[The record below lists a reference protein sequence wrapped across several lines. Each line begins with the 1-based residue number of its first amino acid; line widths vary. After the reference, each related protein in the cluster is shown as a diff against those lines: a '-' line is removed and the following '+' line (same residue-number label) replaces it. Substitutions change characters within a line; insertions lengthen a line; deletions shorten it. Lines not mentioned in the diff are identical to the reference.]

1 MKSLFKFIGLALFL
15 AVIVLLVG
23 GLLVSNDYQYEQ
35 SITINQPKEIVWLN
49 VSTFKAMD
57 RWSPWMQMDSQMIST
72 LTGIDGTVGAKQSWE
87 GNKDM
92 GSGSQEI
99 TNIDPPNR
107 LDTKLMF
114 HEPFERE
121 TNTYIK
127 LLPIGTTTMVTWGF
141 EAEIPYPFNFIM
153 LFMNNEDAMGKAF
166 GEGLASLKA
175 ICES

>member
-1 MKSLFKFIGLALFL
+1 
-15 AVIVLLVG
+15 
-23 GLLVSNDYQYEQ
+23 
-35 SITINQPKEIVWLN
+35 
-49 VSTFKAMD
+49 
-57 RWSPWMQMDSQMIST
+57 MQMDSQMIST